1 MKYLKKSLI
10 PTNYF
15 DFCSFVEILCI
26 VGLFSFTKYMKE
38 NNISDYVEHIDRL
51 KIFLDYLEERI

>member
-1 MKYLKKSLI
+1 
-10 PTNYF
+10 
-15 DFCSFVEILCI
+15 
-26 VGLFSFTKYMKE
+26 MKE